1 MSRRT
6 QLIVLIVSLALNL
19 FLIGGVL
26 GGLVVGQRLRADR
39 PPPMARMNQ
48 PVWAA
53 AEALGPEQA
62 RAYRT
67 MLRGEGMEARANM
80 RQMREA
86 RTQAWGTL
94 GAEPFDPALTKQ
106 QLAEIRSREAATR
119 GEIDAR
125 IVDFAAGLTPGERQK
140 LAKALTERPG
150 RGQPRGPNGP
160 R

>member
-6 QLIVLIVSLALNL
+6 QIVLFVSLALNL
-19 FLIGGVL
+19 FLIGGVV
-26 GGLVVGQRLRADR
+26 GGLVVGQRLRSDR

-53 AEALGPEQA
+53 AEALSPEQA

-86 RTQAWGTL
+86 RTQAGGTL
-94 GAEPFDPALTKQ
+94 GAEPFDPALSKQ
-106 QLAEIRSREAATR
+106 KLAEIRSREAATR

-125 IVDFAAGLTPGERQK
+125 IVDFAAGLTPGERRK
-140 LAKALTERPG
+140 LAKALTERSG
-150 RGQPRGPNGP
+150 HGQPPGPNGP

>member
-6 QLIVLIVSLALNL
+6 QIVLFVSLALNL
-19 FLIGGVL
+19 FLIGGVV
-26 GGLVVGQRLRADR
+26 GGLVVGQRLRSDR

-53 AEALGPEQA
+53 AEALSPEQA

-94 GAEPFDPALTKQ
+94 GAEPFDPALSKHK
-106 QLAEIRSREAATR
+106 LAEIRSREAATR

-125 IVDFAAGLTPGERQK
+125 IVDFAAGLTPGERRK
-140 LAKALTERPG
+140 LAKALAERPG
-150 RGQPRGPNGP
+150 HGQPQGPNGP